1 MRFLKLLAEV
11 GVGLG
16 TFLNGYCGPSPSS
29 HGISVGTVCET
40 WGHAV
45 DTLLYNIEYV
55 DPFQFTA
62 LGLMLMVPS
71 RPEILVTKGG
81 SVVSWGILKA
91 GNWRRCVKLI

>member
-1 MRFLKLLAEV
+1 MRFIKLLAEV

-29 HGISVGTVCET
+29 HGLSVGTVCET

-55 DPFQFTA
+55 DPFPLTA
-62 LGLMLMVPS
+62 LGLMLMVSCKTRDPGHEG
-71 RPEILVTKGG
+71 RV
-81 SVVSWGILKA
+81 
-91 GNWRRCVKLI
+91 RC